1 MLRAFPVASY
11 SGCRSFRVAIYKS
24 NRIPRLHSFTP
35 TYSAKLQDT
44 QIPPIQVSSFSFRAS
59 LRWAAVL
66 FGVDFTGVPYL
77 RSLYLDIDL
86 DVSSSCVRELI
97 HLQHL
102 RDLSVSLPGDFY
114 VDIRPSIQPILP
126 SLQRLEVIVG
136 SINQCSTLLSS
147 VTSSALGSVEIY
159 HRAPVTQ
166 SDIYTLFETIERIY
180 DRFLDFH
187 TLYVDFYMVPTTPSN
202 DPTFDF
208 RRSTLTPLLACHRL
222 RILHLVSFGTLDI
235 DDAFIRHIIFAWP
248 RIECLYLRGFQLNKA
263 CVTLEGLRELLKGC
277 PLLSTLVMQIDASIL
292 PEQEPEMESSSLTR
306 LRILHSRIEDRDR
319 KAVERYL
326 RILAPRLQWLTLE

>member
-1 MLRAFPVASY
+1 MF
-11 SGCRSFRVAIYKS
+11 
-24 NRIPRLHSFTP
+24 
-35 TYSAKLQDT
+35 
-44 QIPPIQVSSFSFRAS
+44 
-59 LRWAAVL
+59 
-66 FGVDFTGVPYL
+66 
-77 RSLYLDIDL
+77 
-86 DVSSSCVRELI
+86 
-97 HLQHL
+97 HL
-102 RDLSVSLPGDFY
+102 
-114 VDIRPSIQPILP
+114 
-126 SLQRLEVIVG
+126 
-136 SINQCSTLLSS
+136 TLLCYFIA
-147 VTSSALGSVEIY
+147 ALGSVEIY

-187 TLYVDFYMVPTTPSN
+187 TLYVDFYMVPTTPST

-222 RILHLVSFGTLDI
+222 RILHLVSFVPVPTGI
-235 DDAFIRHIIFAWP
+235 P
-248 RIECLYLRGFQLNKA
+248 IEQSS
-263 CVTLEGLRELLKGC
+263 VTLEGLRELLKGC

-326 RILAPRLQWLTLE
+326 RILAPRLQWLTLDECFLTPSVIYTMVSPVSPPIPSNSLVMFDQ